1 MSKPNKQNCPKNE
14 PLDNPLYMFN
24 SHCIWVTNNL
34 RDLIL
39 GRILTIVDSSIGNEK
54 QNKAMKD
61 LIKDAVWG
69 GESWTQ
75 EFSAVIKQFV
85 EKFTPEL
92 KKHFPDLPGGDVP
105 SRTYFD
111 KKK

>member
-1 MSKPNKQNCPKNE
+1 MSKTNKYPKNE

-24 SHCIWVTNNL
+24 SHCEWLSNNTK
-34 RDLIL
+34 DLIL
-39 GRILTIVDSSIGNEK
+39 GRVLTIIDSSIGNEK